1 VGSHSLYTGKHYTV
15 KATTVLPP
23 PPPVQQ
29 PRIPIW
35 IVGAWPRMKSMR
47 RVWRYD
53 GLLPAVLGDDG
64 APTSDDVRA
73 MKEFIA
79 AQRIETTAFDI
90 LMEGEAPRNDHE
102 QAAAIVRPWA
112 DAGVTW
118 WIEAMWSEG
127 G

>member
-1 VGSHSLYTGKHYTV
+1 
-15 KATTVLPP
+15 
-23 PPPVQQ
+23 
-29 PRIPIW
+29 
-35 IVGAWPRMKSMR
+35 MKSMR

-64 APTSDDVRA
+64 KRRAPTSDDVRA

-79 AQRIETTAFDI
+79 AQRIETTAFDSV
-90 LMEGEAPRNDHE
+90 MEGETPRNDHE

-112 DAGVTW
+112 DAGVTR
-118 WIEAMWSEG
+118 WIGAMWSEG